1 MTSSLLWKQLGHFF
15 FLKFPSYIEQS
26 IAFYLMDNSKPDVIL
41 AQDFEIWQNLEDV
54 KEKSIN

>member
-1 MTSSLLWKQLGHFF
+1 MTLTCYESSCVIF

-26 IAFYLMDNSKPDVIL
+26 IAFYLMDDSKPDVIL